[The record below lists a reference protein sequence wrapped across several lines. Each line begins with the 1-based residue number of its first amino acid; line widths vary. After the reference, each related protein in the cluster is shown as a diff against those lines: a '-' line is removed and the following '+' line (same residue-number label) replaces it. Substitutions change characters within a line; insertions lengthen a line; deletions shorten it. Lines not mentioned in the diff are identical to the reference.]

1 MLISLLAHVVN
12 FSFIYL
18 FICYYLLK
26 LLCKL
31 LQANYKISYHSR
43 IFAMVLQFAF
53 LSIRLA
59 VYSKEKKLGKWKPHP
74 LNTDFEF
81 YYYYSKLDNYANNGR
96 L

>member
-1 MLISLLAHVVN
+1 
-12 FSFIYL
+12 
-18 FICYYLLK
+18 
-26 LLCKL
+26 
-31 LQANYKISYHSR
+31 
-43 IFAMVLQFAF
+43 MVLQFAF